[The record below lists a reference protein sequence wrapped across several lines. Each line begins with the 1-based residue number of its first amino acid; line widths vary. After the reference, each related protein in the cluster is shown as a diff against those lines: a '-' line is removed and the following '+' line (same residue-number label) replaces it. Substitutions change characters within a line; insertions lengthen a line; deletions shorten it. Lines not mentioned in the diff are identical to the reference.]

1 MKRKRWEEEEEEEV
15 PEAEPQD
22 EPVMESVEITI
33 KAEDIGRDSHE
44 SAKGYI
50 DSFFADKMM
59 HCGGKIPK
67 RFLHDKK
74 RVSRVV
80 NYSIS
85 KGVKRCYIALKP
97 TITPEEREEAKRKG
111 DSTSD
116 IKLVNET
123 LKMLARARIP
133 QQYAGG
139 MLVMYLEFVEG
150 VSFK

>member
-1 MKRKRWEEEEEEEV
+1 MKRKRWEREDEEV
-15 PEAEPQD
+15 ESSD
-22 EPVMESVEITI
+22 EPVIESVESVEITI

-44 SAKGYI
+44 VAKTHI

-67 RFLHDKK
+67 RFLHDTK

-80 NYSIS
+80 NYTIS
-85 KGVKRCYIALKP
+85 KGVKKCYIALKP
-97 TITPEEREEAKRKG
+97 TITAEEKEEAKRKG
-111 DSTSD
+111 DSTRD

-123 LKMLARARIP
+123 LKMLAKSGVP
-133 QQYAGG
+133 QQFAGG

-150 VSFK
+150 VPFK